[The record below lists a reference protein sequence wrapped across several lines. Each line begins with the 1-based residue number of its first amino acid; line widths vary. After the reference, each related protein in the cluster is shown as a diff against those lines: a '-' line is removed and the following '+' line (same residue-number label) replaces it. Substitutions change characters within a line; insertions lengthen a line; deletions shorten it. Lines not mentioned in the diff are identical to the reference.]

1 MNKNLILIGTL
12 ALAACG
18 EAIPAPRAG
27 HVPVPSQRPAPGPSA
42 PLPANLAALR
52 GATAPRLIA
61 QFGKPQLDM
70 TEGTARKLQFSG
82 PICVLDTYLYPQ
94 GREGRGEPVVTHID
108 ARQRDGRPIDEAS
121 CVAAL
126 SGARAR

>member
-1 MNKNLILIGTL
+1 MKKLILIATL

-18 EAIPAPRAG
+18 EGAIPAPRAG
-27 HVPVPSQRPAPGPSA
+27 YVPLPSA
-42 PLPANLAALR
+42 APPTAPMPANLAAIH

-61 QFGKPQLDM
+61 RFGKPQLDM
-70 TEGTARKLQFSG
+70 SEGAARKLQFAG

-94 GREGRGEPVVTHID
+94 GRGEAVVTHVD
-108 ARQRDGRPIDEAS
+108 ARQRNGSPIDEAS

-126 SGARAR
+126 SARPAR

>member
-1 MNKNLILIGTL
+1 MMKKLILIGAL
-12 ALAACG
+12 ALGACG
-18 EAIPAPRAG
+18 EGGVIPPPRAG
-27 HVPVPSQRPAPGPSA
+27 YVPVPSQRPVPTTPQ
-42 PLPANLAALR
+42 PPANLGALR

-61 QFGKPQLDM
+61 QFGKPQLD
-70 TEGTARKLQFSG
+70 TSEGTARKLQFAG

-94 GREGRGEPVVTHID
+94 GRGEAVVTHID

-126 SGARAR
+126 SGSRAR

>member
-1 MNKNLILIGTL
+1 MKKLILFGTL
-12 ALAACG
+12 ALGACG
-18 EAIPAPRAG
+18 GAIPPPRAG
-27 HVPVPSQRPAPGPSA
+27 YVPVPSQRPKPAPATPVPG
-42 PLPANLAALR
+42 NLGAIQ

-61 QFGKPQLDM
+61 RFGKPQLDVS
-70 TEGTARKLQFSG
+70 EGTARKLQFSG

-94 GREGRGEPVVTHID
+94 NRGEPVVTHID

-126 SGARAR
+126 SGGRSR

>member
-1 MNKNLILIGTL
+1 MRLWIIGVCL
-12 ALAACG
+12 ALAGCG
-18 EAIPAPRAG
+18 GESMAPAVRPAG
-27 HVPVPSQRPAPGPSA
+27 YVPVPGAAPASITAIKGQ
-42 PLPANLAALR
+42 
-52 GATAPRLIA
+52 TAPHLIA
-61 QFGKPQLDM
+61 QFGTPALDVS
-70 TEGTARKLQFSG
+70 EGPGRKLQFAG

-94 GREGRGEPVVTHID
+94 KRGEAVVTHID